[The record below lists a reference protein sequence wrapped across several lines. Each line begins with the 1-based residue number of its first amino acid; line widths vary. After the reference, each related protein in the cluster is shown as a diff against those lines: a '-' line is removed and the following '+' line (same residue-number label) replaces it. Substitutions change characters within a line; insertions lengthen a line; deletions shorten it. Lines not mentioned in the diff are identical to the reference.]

1 MPTPYD
7 FLEIYYPKSTE
18 VDLERVRLIRSRQA
32 LAAKAAYPDIDTS
45 PNSPFGDLN
54 ISPGAFMSA
63 SVEEAFNRFLSDLD
77 PENVAGGTAWNCRF
91 LEKYL
96 PTFGVYD
103 NRGLGSY
110 GVLRLQ
116 FVSADTVEIDRSTTF
131 RINDGL
137 YRPYLPFAGPLQLIA
152 PGATPIP
159 GINSRNFYSYSP
171 TSWVVDLLI
180 EGVSGTVAA
189 GGSTAEVDRTIEG
202 LSAAALVTDIRA
214 GSPPLGIQEMARRT
228 RDNFYSRTPVTAG
241 SAINMIR
248 QRFPEITAV
257 SCAVSGDPE
266 QTRDQTNPFQVAAG
280 KIDLYVRD
288 QNLLTDSVVV
298 DLPCLPIDSSE
309 DRKFVGM
316 LLLPETPIRILSIAY
331 GDVMLDPTLY
341 SISTDP
347 LKPGLSAAYGRS
359 EQLLVAAPMPVDEE
373 LNPLVILQT
382 DSNAQLFGR
391 FVVTYQFD
399 GNLKAVQEFL
409 QGEDNVPVGLDLYVR
424 WFCPAIVESLRVS
437 YNRKAGVQF
446 SLEQARKEILAAYN
460 TQTPDTPATPA
471 LLADSLY
478 YAGAHSV
485 EAVTMTAQ
493 LHYSLADKVWLGSVF
508 EIPVDEATWGAF
520 EAETLDTPLTE
531 ITTAYEPEVN
541 FVDTA
546 LGTFA
551 ASGKRNVSWL
561 MDAPALSLVEL
572 RSL

>member
-1 MPTPYD
+1 
-7 FLEIYYPKSTE
+7 
-18 VDLERVRLIRSRQA
+18 
-32 LAAKAAYPDIDTS
+32 
-45 PNSPFGDLN
+45 
-54 ISPGAFMSA
+54 
-63 SVEEAFNRFLSDLD
+63 
-77 PENVAGGTAWNCRF
+77 
-91 LEKYL
+91 
-96 PTFGVYD
+96 
-103 NRGLGSY
+103 
-110 GVLRLQ
+110 
-116 FVSADTVEIDRSTTF
+116 
-131 RINDGL
+131 
-137 YRPYLPFAGPLQLIA
+137 
-152 PGATPIP
+152 
-159 GINSRNFYSYSP
+159 
-171 TSWVVDLLI
+171 
-180 EGVSGTVAA
+180 
-189 GGSTAEVDRTIEG
+189 
-202 LSAAALVTDIRA
+202 
-214 GSPPLGIQEMARRT
+214 
-228 RDNFYSRTPVTAG
+228 
-241 SAINMIR
+241 
-248 QRFPEITAV
+248 
-257 SCAVSGDPE
+257 
-266 QTRDQTNPFQVAAG
+266 
-280 KIDLYVRD
+280 
-288 QNLLTDSVVV
+288 
-298 DLPCLPIDSSE
+298 
-309 DRKFVGM
+309 
-316 LLLPETPIRILSIAY
+316 
-331 GDVMLDPTLY
+331 
-341 SISTDP
+341 
-347 LKPGLSAAYGRS
+347 
-359 EQLLVAAPMPVDEE
+359 MPVDEE